1 MVQLEYPENNA
12 SEPRYEG
19 GGTLTTDNHTHEEI
33 ARHPNGSLSPIF
45 WRNDARSPVWAC
57 RRIAKLRQRCRALLA
72 LQPGSKACD
81 LPACLP
87 SVGMPAFSPPRARD
101 PDFIFQVVVA
111 TLTLLLDQLQKF
123 ARFGRKPRDQVRH
136 DRYTSGQTS
145 SGEKGRSPD
154 VL

>member
-1 MVQLEYPENNA
+1 M
-12 SEPRYEG
+12 
-19 GGTLTTDNHTHEEI
+19 TTDNHTHEEI
-33 ARHPNGSLSPIF
+33 APAAQWESQPPI
-45 WRNDARSPVWAC
+45 VEK
-57 RRIAKLRQRCRALLA
+57 RRPESCLGLPQNREVERQRCRALLA
-72 LQPGSKACD
+72 LQTGSKACD

-87 SVGMPAFSPPRARD
+87 SVDLPAFSPPRARD

-136 DRYTSGQTS
+136 DRYTGGQTS

-154 VL
+154 VP